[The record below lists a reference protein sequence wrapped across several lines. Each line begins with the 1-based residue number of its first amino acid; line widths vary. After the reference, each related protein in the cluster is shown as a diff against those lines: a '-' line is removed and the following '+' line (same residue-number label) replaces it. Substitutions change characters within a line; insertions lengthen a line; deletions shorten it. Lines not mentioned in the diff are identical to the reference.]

1 MVLQLTEP
9 QCKKPEGASPATTP
23 VQLSLPYSAATSA
36 PGDAS
41 STITLVQ
48 HSMPPNAAARAS
60 ELPRHALDQA
70 RQENQ
75 SPDDT
80 RTSET
85 QIEASSRSPEILPC
99 VLEYIYSCIAIE
111 SINEII
117 IFSFHRNQF
126 PILNSAWKVFSSSKA
141 LAINKTIKY

>member
-1 MVLQLTEP
+1 
-9 QCKKPEGASPATTP
+9 
-23 VQLSLPYSAATSA
+23 
-36 PGDAS
+36 
-41 STITLVQ
+41 
-48 HSMPPNAAARAS
+48 MPPSVATRAL
-60 ELPRHALDQA
+60 ELPKHALDKA

-75 SPDDT
+75 LLDDI

-85 QIEASSRSPEILPC
+85 QMEASSRSPEILPC

-117 IFSFHRNQF
+117 IFSFHQNQF
-126 PILNSAWKVFSSSKA
+126 LILSSAWKVFSSSKA